1 MCIRDRLEAM
11 RNINYDWLDDAWKGA
26 FSMKHNLNLSG
37 GTQKAT
43 YFAGVSYYTQ
53 SGNLGT
59 LDYERWNYRAG
70 VDVKLASH
78 FKVGLQASGDYGKNE
93 KTFNKVGGE
102 NDENDYNTLLLTPR
116 YIPAYIDGLPLLR
129 YGFSNS
135 QQNNIQQYNYY
146 ALEELGNISKNDPQN
161 MRLNAS
167 VEYDFDWNKTLKGL
181 KLKMSYSKSISTD
194 KRCV

>member
-1 MCIRDRLEAM
+1 
-11 RNINYDWLDDAWKGA
+11 
-26 FSMKHNLNLSG
+26 MK
-37 GTQKAT
+37 
-43 YFAGVSYYTQ
+43 
-53 SGNLGT
+53 
-59 LDYERWNYRAG
+59 
-70 VDVKLASH
+70 
-78 FKVGLQASGDYGKNE
+78 

-167 VEYDFDWNKTLKGL
+167 VEYEL
-181 KLKMSYSKSISTD
+181 
-194 KRCV
+194 

>member
-1 MCIRDRLEAM
+1 M
-11 RNINYDWLDDAWKGA
+11 DDAWKGA

-78 FKVGLQASGDYGKNE
+78 FKVGLQASGDYGKM
-93 KTFNKVGGE
+93 KRPLNKVGGE

-194 KRCV
+194 KK